1 MTLRNLSLAALLL
14 FAGSI
19 TACSDDASEKTADTT
34 DTSDTAVDGSGSGS
48 GEGSAAGSGEGSA
61 AGSGEGSGEGSGTV
75 EVPLPEGCDVTVF
88 PVDGDDT
95 ISLQTAL
102 IEIAEN
108 STLCFAPGTYE
119 VSTELSLAVNGVTL
133 RGSGMDHT
141 IFSFVTQTVG
151 SNGLKITSDNVTLE
165 DFQVLDTPGDAVRA
179 DATDNIIFRRVRVLW
194 PDDGSVRNGAYG
206 LYPVGCNGVL
216 IEESE
221 VIGARDA
228 GIYVGQ
234 SQNILVERSTAWGN
248 VAGIEIEN
256 CDNAEVRNNHTYDN
270 TGGIL
275 VFNLP
280 GLTRYGAG
288 ANVHDNLVEN
298 NNRTNFGVEGTVVAV
313 VPPGTGILVLANDD
327 NEFHNNTVT
336 GNDTVGLLLFTYQPG
351 IFGAQNDP
359 NFNKYATGNN
369 IHDNTFSGNGTAPK
383 GALPAVLPNLPSPI
397 PDILWDG
404 CVDPAVDPARPH
416 CIRNNGSATFLNV
429 DFCGSFANPTTSL
442 TPHDC
447 TYEPLPVRP

>member
-1 MTLRNLSLAALLL
+1 M
-14 FAGSI
+14 
-19 TACSDDASEKTADTT
+19 
-34 DTSDTAVDGSGSGS
+34 
-48 GEGSAAGSGEGSA
+48 
-61 AGSGEGSGEGSGTV
+61 
-75 EVPLPEGCDVTVF
+75 TVF
-88 PVDGDDT
+88 PVEGDDT

-119 VSTELSLAVNGVTL
+119 VSTELSLAVAGVTL
-133 RGSGMDHT
+133 RGSGMENT

-151 SNGLKITSDNVTLE
+151 SNGLKVTSDNVTLE
-165 DFQVLDTPGDAVRA
+165 DFQVLDTPGDAIRA
-179 DATDNIIFRRVRVLW
+179 DATDNIIFRRVKVLW

-216 IEESE
+216 IEESV

-234 SQNILVERSTAWGN
+234 SQNILVEGSTAWGN

-275 VFNLP
+275 IFNLP
-280 GLTRYGAG
+280 GLTRYGRA
-288 ANVHDNLVEN
+288 ANVHDNLIEN
-298 NNRTNFGVEGTVVAV
+298 NNRANFGVEGTVVAV

-327 NEFHNNTVT
+327 NEIHSNTVT

-351 IFGAQNDP
+351 IFGAQSDP
-359 NFNKYATGNN
+359 NFNKYASAND

-383 GALPAVLPNLPSPI
+383 GALPAVLPNLPNPI

-404 CVDPAVDPARPH
+404 CTDPAIDPARPH
-416 CIRNNGSATFLNV
+416 CIRNNGGATFLNV
-429 DFCGSFANPTTSL
+429 DFCGSFANPSTDL

-447 TYEPLPVRP
+447 AYDALPVRN